1 MDRLLASS
9 ASAQQAARS
18 ALRSRRSGEG
28 PRIRFGTDRAGMTA
42 AARCESLTVGAVSRP
57 TRRIRSVIF
66 DTAVDD
72 LGKQNIVLRGYEMH
86 GAAFVELSWARPVTP
101 GGARGSIE
109 LRVPTLEVGKMLGF
123 SEPLR
128 RSIAGRP
135 LEARSVAETERR
147 ERVLERAQ
155 TRIAVC
161 FDDGFVECGGRR
173 SNFHEIELQL
183 LEGAEEELWSVAAE
197 LAPRAKARLLPM
209 SEAELALARATGA
222 GIAPVK
228 GRRPKLAPDA
238 SLDEAIV
245 ATLSACLDQFVANW
259 PALQCLAPEEAIHQ
273 MRVALRRLRAGVG
286 LLRRGVASQ
295 ALETASA
302 RARDI
307 SATLGAARN
316 LDVLGDML
324 VAGPLAQANGE
335 PSFYALL
342 DAVERRRIEA
352 HTTVAAL
359 VAAPQTTQFV
369 IDLRAALAAK
379 NWRPLPDEAHH
390 PALDPSTP
398 GSAKE
403 FAVRSL
409 DRLHRRAMK
418 KSRDLASLTPEQRH
432 DARIAFKKARYA
444 AEFFESLFDAQGKA
458 RRYLRRTSALQDK
471 LGAFNDLT
479 VAAELLREFGDA
491 EADLAPASGFAI
503 GWCAHARE
511 GAAVDWKKT
520 EKSLKTL
527 EAFWRRGAREE
538 P

>member
-9 ASAQQAARS
+9 ATAQEAARRT
-18 ALRSRRSGEG
+18 LRSRRSGDR

-42 AARCESLTVGAVSRP
+42 AARSESLTIGAVARP
-57 TRRIRSVIF
+57 ARRIRSIVF
-66 DTAVDD
+66 DTAVGD
-72 LGKQNIVLRGYEMH
+72 LGKQNILLRGYEMH
-86 GAAFVELSWARPVTP
+86 GAAFVELSWARPATT

-109 LRVPTLEVGKMLGF
+109 LRVPTLEVSKMLGF

-128 RSIAGRP
+128 RSIANRP

-147 ERVLERAQ
+147 ERVLERAH

-173 SNFHEIELQL
+173 TNFHEIELQL
-183 LEGAEEELWSVAAE
+183 LEGAEEEFWSVAAE
-197 LAPRAKARLLPM
+197 LAPHAKARLLPM

-222 GIAPVK
+222 GVAPVK
-228 GRRPKLAPDA
+228 GRRTALAADA

-245 ATLSACLDQFVANW
+245 TALSACLDQFVANW
-259 PALQCLAPEEAIHQ
+259 PALQCHAPEEAIHQ

-286 LLRRGVASQ
+286 MLRRGVVSA

-316 LDVLGDML
+316 LDVLVDML

-335 PSFYALL
+335 PSFYALI

-352 HTTVAAL
+352 HAAVAAL
-359 VAAPQTTQFV
+359 VMAPQTTQFV
-369 IDLRAALAAK
+369 VDLRAALAAK
-379 NWRPLPDEAHH
+379 AWRPSPGDAS
-390 PALDPSTP
+390 PQRAAFDPSAP
-398 GSAKE
+398 GSARV
-403 FAVRSL
+403 FAMRSL
-409 DRLHRRAMK
+409 DRLHRRAMR
-418 KSRDLASLTPEQRH
+418 KSRDLAALTPDQRH
-432 DARIAFKKARYA
+432 QSRIAFKKARYA
-444 AEFFESLFDAQGKA
+444 AEFFESLFGAHAKA
-458 RRYLRRTSALQDK
+458 RRYLRRTAALQDK
-471 LGAFNDLT
+471 LGSFNDLA
-479 VAAELLREFGDA
+479 VAAELLRDLGEAD
-491 EADLAPASGFAI
+491 ADLAPASAFAV

-520 EKSLKTL
+520 EKSLKQI
-527 EAFWRRGAREE
+527 EAFWR
-538 P
+538 

>member
-1 MDRLLASS
+1 MNA
-9 ASAQQAARS
+9 AARS
-18 ALRSRRSGEG
+18 EN
-28 PRIRFGTDRAGMTA
+28 
-42 AARCESLTVGAVSRP
+42 LTLGAVSRP
-57 TRRIRSVIF
+57 TRRIRSIVF

-72 LGKQNIVLRGYEMH
+72 LRKQNILLRGYEMH
-86 GAAFVELSWARPVTP
+86 GAAFVELSWARPAT

-128 RSIAGRP
+128 QSIANRP

-147 ERVLERAQ
+147 ERLLERAH
-155 TRIAVC
+155 TRIAVR

-173 SNFHEIELQL
+173 ANFHEIELQL
-183 LEGAEEELWSVAAE
+183 VDGSEEELWSVAAE
-197 LAPRAKARLLPM
+197 LVPRAKARFLPM

-228 GRRPKLAPDA
+228 GRRPALAADA

-245 ATLSACLDQFVANW
+245 AAMSACLDQFVANW
-259 PALQCLAPEEAIHQ
+259 PALQYHAPEEAIHQ

-286 LLRRGVASQ
+286 MLRRGVASE

-307 SATLGAARN
+307 AATLGAARN
-316 LDVLGDML
+316 LDVLLDML

-335 PSFYALL
+335 PSFYKLL

-352 HTTVAAL
+352 HATVAAL
-359 VAAPQTTQFV
+359 VAAPRTTQFV
-369 IDLRAALAAK
+369 VDLRAALAAK
-379 NWRPLPDEAHH
+379 DWRALPDAEQRA
-390 PALDPSTP
+390 AFDPSAP
-398 GSAKE
+398 GSARE

-409 DRLHRRAMK
+409 DRLHRRALK
-418 KSRDLASLTPEQRH
+418 KSRDLASLSPEQRH
-432 DARIAFKKARYA
+432 EARIAFKKARYA
-444 AEFFESLFDAQGKA
+444 AEFFESLFDSHAKA
-458 RRYLRRTSALQDK
+458 RRYLRRTAALQDK

-479 VAAELLREFGDA
+479 VAAELLRVLGEA
-491 EADLAPASGFAI
+491 AADLAPASAFAV

-520 EKSLKTL
+520 EKSLMQIET
-527 EAFWRRGAREE
+527 FWGRRRSRRRCARE